1 MDKNRRRREQPL
13 YIQIYNELKAEI
25 KTGIFEDEDKLPP
38 LKDLTEMMSVSR
50 STIREA
56 IGILESD
63 GLVKRMQGIGT
74 LITRSQIN
82 GMERLKSFT
91 ESIKEQGLEAGTS
104 YKKLSWEKADQNLAD
119 ILTVEKGTK
128 VAVIERTRTGDG
140 KPMIYSIDKLPHTII
155 PENFMLDDLDESLFT
170 YLKENCGIELEFSQL
185 NVRAAGVEKDIA
197 KKLELKAGAPVLSA
211 EETYFNV
218 KMEPILYCVNIY
230 RTDRFYFQISSRR

>member
-1 MDKNRRRREQPL
+1 MEKTRRRREQPL
-13 YIQIYNELKAEI
+13 YIQISNELKEEI
-25 KTGIFEDEDKLPP
+25 KNGDFKDNDKLPP
-38 LKDLTEMMSVSR
+38 LKELTEIMSVSR

-56 IGILESD
+56 IGILERD

-91 ESIKEQGLEAGTS
+91 ESINEQNMVPGTS
-104 YKKLSWEKADQNLAD
+104 YKNLRWEKADQTLAD
-119 ILTVEKGTK
+119 ILNIEKGTK

-140 KPMIYSIDKLPHTII
+140 QPMIYSIDKLPVSVI
-155 PENFMLDDLDESLFT
+155 PEDFELADLEESLFN
-170 YLKENCGIELEFSQL
+170 YLRESCGIEPEFSQL

-197 KKLELKAGAPVLSA
+197 ERLELKPGAPVLSA
-211 EETYFNV
+211 EETYFNI
-218 KMEPILYCVNIY
+218 KMEAIIYCVNIY

>member
-1 MDKNRRRREQPL
+1 MVKARRRCENPL
-13 YIQIYNELKAEI
+13 YIQISNEIKAEI
-25 KTGIFEDEDKLPP
+25 KNGIYKDKDKLPP
-38 LKDLTEMMSVSR
+38 LKELTEMMSVSR

-91 ESIKEQGLEAGTS
+91 ESIKEQNMEPGTS
-104 YKKLSWEKADQNLAD
+104 YKNLSWEKADHSLANTLN
-119 ILTVEKGTK
+119 IEKKTK
-128 VAVIERTRTGDG
+128 IAVIERIRTGDG
-140 KPMIYSIDKLPHTII
+140 KPMIYSIDKLSYKVIQGDFKI
-155 PENFMLDDLDESLFT
+155 DSLNESLFT
-170 YLKENCGIELEFSQL
+170 YLRENCGIELEFSQL
-185 NVRAAGVEKDIA
+185 NVRAAGVDEDIA

-211 EETYFNV
+211 EEIYFNV